1 MVIKV
6 CVGSSCHLKG
16 SYLII
21 QRIQELIKQ
30 YHLEE
35 DVTLKGAFCM
45 GKCVNGIPL
54 QIDEELVLQASIQN
68 IDQIFEEYVLQKKK
82 ED

>member
-21 QRIQELIKQ
+21 KRLQELIKQ
-30 YHLEE
+30 YHLENE
-35 DVTLKGAFCM
+35 VTLKGAFCM
-45 GKCVNGIPL
+45 GKCINGIPL
-54 QIDEELVLQASIQN
+54 QIDEELILQTSIQN
-68 IDQIFEEYVLQKKK
+68 IDQIFEEYVLNKR
-82 ED
+82 ER

>member
-35 DVTLKGAFCM
+35 EVHLKGAFCM
-45 GKCVNGIPL
+45 GQCINGIPL
-54 QIDEELVLQASIQN
+54 QIDEKLVLQASIQN
-68 IDQIFEEYVLQKKK
+68 IDKIFEEYVLHKK